1 MEKYIKKIMQII
13 LNKVRNH
20 GKKSSP
26 CFRITNLKFF
36 NRTLSA
42 YNKKIRFED
51 KNNQKNT
58 IV

>member
-36 NRTLSA
+36 NRPLSA
-42 YNKKIRFED
+42 YNTKIRLRTRII
-51 KNNQKNT
+51 KRTQ
-58 IV
+58 